1 MVGIGWCPRRA
12 NMKFMIRKDR
22 AVMKTLIPSDFLR
35 TSLMNLVL
43 QYIARIGELFERLQR
58 Q

>member
-12 NMKFMIRKDR
+12 NMKFMIRKGR

-35 TSLMNLVL
+35 TSLMKLVL
-43 QYIARIGELFERLQR
+43 QYIARIGELFDRLQR